1 MQSRSC
7 WRSGTRVA
15 PAGKACLLV
24 FLIMAA
30 LLSPEAFVTVV
41 AEDTQQAVFDFR
53 DVTAESGLL
62 PHVGGVHGHG
72 AAWGDA
78 DGDGLLD
85 LYVAT
90 FADKPA
96 GRRNML
102 FRQTDGRFVADDQPV
117 LAPAMRGNTPVF
129 ADLDNDGDLDLY
141 VASMPKPVAGV
152 VGCRLFRND
161 GKGRFVDVSRESG
174 CCPEEFGGRGC
185 AVLDIDGDA
194 LLDLLVGEDPLVG
207 YNGSP
212 TRSSRLFRNQGGL
225 SFTDVSR
232 EAGLPEAVPGLG
244 ACVADWSG
252 DGLPDFFLA
261 AQEGGC
267 RMFLN
272 QGGGRFKEATELR
285 DTFAW
290 PAARGDNMVAGAAAG
305 DLDLD
310 GRLDLVVGPHF
321 EQPWKQPVAPRVF
334 LNRGTPSG
342 LRFEEPAI
350 GLTPLA
356 LKCPHVEI
364 QDFDNDGRADVLVSI
379 VKFAGG
385 RTFPIIYRGTGTRD
399 GVPCF
404 SLEGWGVNDFPAAED
419 LQGKGTKGFFDTMLA
434 HGKITYAAAAPTAD
448 FNSDGKLDV
457 FFASWW
463 PEQPSLLLRNDTRGG
478 HWLDVRV
485 VGDGKR
491 LSRQGIG
498 ARVRVYAAGRLGE
511 QAALVGNR
519 EIAVGQGYV
528 SGQPAVAHFGLGS
541 LRTVDVEV
549 LLPHGRGRVERKN
562 VPVDRMLVIDAG
574 ETAAAAAV
582 RAKGVVA
589 WQEPKLP
596 DDKPLLGVST
606 DRFLKAPIDVAA
618 GVGVAVTAPIVDVFV
633 YPGQTYEGRPWSN
646 WGHGSFVN
654 GRSYSAIGDH
664 RSPAGTARIFEYDPR
679 QRTLRQVVDTETLYR
694 RPEGEYSPAKIHGR
708 LDAAADGLI
717 YFATHRGSAG
727 TTTDAHGY
735 RGDDILAFDPRS
747 GATEI
752 VATTPVAKHSIPTSL
767 VDPDRMIFYGGTAAG
782 KNSPVQA
789 VQFLAYDLRARRI
802 MYLGQDGPPRA
813 MIWSRTTGRVYFV
826 PESSKTDQL
835 VRFDPAAV
843 GPPQPIA
850 ARVGLRAASLETPQ
864 GVVYAIGSGQ
874 SGKDP
879 EVHAFNVRTEQAE
892 RLGTAA
898 VGSETYVSSLDV
910 DPTGR
915 YLYYVPGAHGSAD
928 RDGTPVVQFDTRLRT
943 KKVIAFLSPYFRETY
958 GFWPAGTYSTV
969 LADDGGTL
977 YITFNTNRG
986 TKVWDFCTLFVVH
999 IPEPERRP

>member
-1 MQSRSC
+1 MVV
-7 WRSGTRVA
+7 G
-15 PAGKACLLV
+15 PAVSVCLSV

-30 LLSPEAFVTVV
+30 LMSVKGFVAVAAEA
-41 AEDTQQAVFDFR
+41 TQQAAFDFR
-53 DVTAESGLL
+53 DVTAELGLL

-102 FRQTDGRFVADDQPV
+102 FRQNDGRFIADDQPV

-141 VASMPKPVAGV
+141 VASMPKPAAGV
-152 VGCRLFRND
+152 IGCRLFRND
-161 GKGRFVDVSRESG
+161 GGGRFVDVSRESG

-207 YNGSP
+207 YNGSQ
-212 TRSSRLFRNQGGL
+212 TRSSRLFRNRGGL
-225 SFTDVSR
+225 TFVDVSR
-232 EAGLPEAVPGLG
+232 EAGLPESVPGLG
-244 ACVADWSG
+244 SCVADWNG
-252 DGLPDFFLA
+252 DSLPDFFLA

-272 QGGGRFKEATELR
+272 HGGGRFRESAELSR
-285 DTFAW
+285 TFAW
-290 PAARGDNMVAGAAAG
+290 PAARGDDMVAGAAAG
-305 DLDLD
+305 DVDLD
-310 GRLDLVVGPHF
+310 GRLDLLVGPHF
-321 EQPWKQPVAPRVF
+321 EQPWKQPVAPRLF
-334 LNRGTPSG
+334 LNRGTASG

-364 QDFDNDGRADVLVSI
+364 QDFDNDGLADALVSI

-385 RTFPIIYRGTGTRD
+385 RSFPIIYRGTGMRD

-404 SLEGWGVNDFPAAED
+404 SLEGWSVNDFPAADD
-419 LQGKGTKGFFDTMLA
+419 LQGKGTKGFFETMLA
-434 HGKITYAAAAPTAD
+434 NRKITYAAAGPTAD
-448 FNSDGKLDV
+448 FNGDGKLDV

-491 LSRQGIG
+491 VNRQGIG

-511 QAALVGNR
+511 QAGLVGHR

-528 SGQPAVAHFGLGS
+528 SGQPAVAHFGLGG
-541 LRTVDVEV
+541 RREVDVDV
-549 LLPHGRGRVERKN
+549 SLPHGRGRIERKN
-562 VPVDRMLVIDAG
+562 VPVDRVLVLDVREAVPAATG
-574 ETAAAAAV
+574 TAN
-582 RAKGVVA
+582 GGTA

-606 DRFLKAPIDVAA
+606 DRFLKPPIELTA
-618 GVGVAVTAPIVDVFV
+618 GVGVATKAPVVDVFV

-646 WGHGSFVN
+646 WGHGSFVG

-664 RSPAGTARIFEYDPR
+664 RSPAGTARVFEYEPR
-679 QRTLRQVVDTETLYR
+679 QRTLRRIVDTETLYR
-694 RPEGEYSPAKIHGR
+694 RPVGEYSPAKIHGR
-708 LDAAADGLI
+708 LDAAADGRI
-717 YFATHRGSAG
+717 FFATHRGSAG

-735 RGDDILAFDPRS
+735 RGDDILAFDPRT
-747 GATEI
+747 GATEV
-752 VATTPVAKHSIPTSL
+752 VASAPVAKHSIPTSL
-767 VDPDRMIFYGGTAAG
+767 VDPERMIFYGGTAAG
-782 KNSPVQA
+782 KNSPVQV
-789 VQFLAYDLRARRI
+789 VQFLAYDLRARRVLQI
-802 MYLGQDGPPRA
+802 SPDGPPRS
-813 MIWSRTTGRVYFV
+813 MIWSRSTGRVYFV
-826 PESSKTDQL
+826 PESSKTGQL
-835 VRFDPAAV
+835 VRFDPAAA

-850 ARVGLRAASLETPQ
+850 AHVGLRAASLETPQ

-874 SGKDP
+874 AGKDP
-879 EVHAFNVRTEQAE
+879 EVYAFDVRTEQAE

-898 VGSETYVSSLDV
+898 VGGETYIASLDV
-910 DPTGR
+910 DPAGR

-928 RDGTPVVQFDTRLRT
+928 RDGTPVVQFDTRART
-943 KKVIAFLSPYFRETY
+943 KKVIAFLAPYFRETA

-969 LADDGGTL
+969 LDEDGSSL

-999 IPEPERRP
+999 IPESERRP